1 MRVWVNT
8 SEGWVAHGEVRS
20 SQERAL
26 AVARL
31 LARRL
36 GWETEAGPVAPPV
49 RPASPGAP
57 TAAVAAAS
65 PAPLGGVIRGVSAAK
80 YPVDVVAGVE
90 GLVDVITGGAAT
102 EEPYLEEL
110 ASFALEAQLR
120 DFIVTNIARVPVGG
134 TRLRLYRDPSGRSG
148 REYPTAVGP
157 IDILA
162 VDDSGNFFVIELKLD
177 RGPDRVLGQLAR
189 YMGWVKANLALR
201 SEVRGVV
208 VARSI
213 DQKLRYAAGVMP
225 NVTLLEYEIDF
236 KVREVG
242 PLSKHLA
249 NSSQPTLGDE
259 ATST

>member
-8 SEGWVAHGEVRS
+8 TEGWVQHGGVRKS
-20 SQERAL
+20 PARATI
-26 AVARL
+26 VARL

-36 GWETEAGPVAPPV
+36 GWETASGTVAPPV

-57 TAAVAAAS
+57 TAARATVS
-65 PAPLGGVIRGVSAAK
+65 PAWGNATSLGVPSNRV
-80 YPVDVVAGVE
+80 PEDAGVPGATAD
-90 GLVDVITGGAAT
+90 GLSDGALT
-102 EEPYLEEL
+102 DEPYLEEL

-120 DFIVTNIARVPVGG
+120 DFIVTNIARVPVGA
-134 TRLRLYRDPSGRSG
+134 TRLRVYRDPLGRSG
-148 REYPTAVGP
+148 SEYPTAVGP

-189 YMGWVKANLALR
+189 YMGWVKANLALH

-236 KVREVG
+236 KVREVAS
-242 PLSKHLA
+242 LSARLA
-249 NSSQPTLGDE
+249 DSSPPDSRG
-259 ATST
+259 